1 MNQNPHILQSF
12 DEDLDALRSLISE
25 MGGQAEA
32 QVSSA
37 ILALQ
42 NRDSKLAK
50 KVRKGDQAI
59 NAMDTDIEA
68 RAIEMIARRAPL
80 ADDLRAVIAALKL
93 ANILER
99 IGDYAKNI
107 ARRVHILNKSDPL
120 PAAAL
125 IPAMAAH
132 SRRMLHDVLDA
143 YIAGDAEKAVEVWH
157 ADGMVDS
164 FNDSL
169 FRELLTYMAENPR
182 YITPATHLLF
192 VARHLERIG
201 DQATNI
207 AEIVFYTA
215 TGEALE
221 DTRSRH
227 PEIDLDDLPDLPDAA
242 ENENGENS

>member
-1 MNQNPHILQSF
+1 M
-12 DEDLDALRSLISE
+12 
-25 MGGQAEA
+25 
-32 QVSSA
+32 
-37 ILALQ
+37 
-42 NRDSKLAK
+42 
-50 KVRKGDQAI
+50 
-59 NAMDTDIEA
+59 
-68 RAIEMIARRAPL
+68 
-80 ADDLRAVIAALKL
+80 
-93 ANILER
+93 
-99 IGDYAKNI
+99 
-107 ARRVHILNKSDPL
+107 

-227 PEIDLDDLPDLPDAA
+227 PEIDLTIFRPT
-242 ENENGENS
+242 GCGRK